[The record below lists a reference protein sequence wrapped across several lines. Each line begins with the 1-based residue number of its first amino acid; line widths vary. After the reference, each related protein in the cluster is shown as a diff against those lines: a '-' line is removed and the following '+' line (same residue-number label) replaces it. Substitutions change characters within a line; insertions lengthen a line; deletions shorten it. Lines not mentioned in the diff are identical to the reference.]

1 MTLPDREVIATRA
14 GVSLGRYRASDFAAV
29 HEYATD
35 PMVYRYA
42 EWGPN
47 SAEQTRQ
54 YLLEASLPNS
64 QALTL
69 AVLVDEQVIGGAAVW
84 STDADHRCGELGY
97 SLNRK
102 FWGRGYATLAT
113 KMLLDLG
120 FSSLDLHRITATC
133 APENSA
139 SRRVLEKAGFAYEG
153 HLREH
158 KLVGDRRRDSL
169 LFARLATD

>member
-1 MTLPDREVIATRA
+1 MNPTDREVIITRE

-47 SAEQTRQ
+47 SVEQTRQ
-54 YLLEASLPNS
+54 YLSEASMQNS
-64 QALTL
+64 EALTL
-69 AVLVDEQVIGGAAVW
+69 AVLVENQVIGGAAVW
-84 STDADHRCGELGY
+84 TTNADHRCGELGY
-97 SLNRK
+97 SLNQK

-113 KMLLDLG
+113 RMLLDLG
-120 FSSLDLHRITATC
+120 FSYLNLHRITATC

-139 SRRVLEKAGFAYEG
+139 SRRVLEKTGFSYEG
-153 HLREH
+153 LMREH
-158 KLVGDRRRDSL
+158 KLIGDRRRDSL
-169 LFARLATD
+169 LFSRLVTD